1 MAVERSTTER
11 VPPQALEAEMAVLGA
26 ALLDREAISR
36 ALELLD
42 QSAFYK
48 QAHREIFRAVVDLY
62 LRNEA
67 VDLVTLSDAL
77 RRNGQLENIGGA
89 EYLESLVESVPTS
102 GNVEYH
108 ARIVLEKST
117 LRKLIESATEIVGRS
132 FEETERADE
141 VLDKAEQLIF
151 KISEERLKQTFI
163 PIRSILKH
171 SFEMIEDLYASKR
184 HVTGVPSGFPDLD
197 SKTSGFQ
204 TSDLVIVAG
213 RPSMGKTAFSL
224 NVAQHV
230 AIEEKMP
237 VGIFSLEM
245 SKEQLVQRMLC
256 SEARVDSHRLRTGYL
271 SDAEWP
277 KLTTAAG
284 LLSEAQI
291 YIDDSP
297 AISVLEMRAKARR
310 LKADVDVGIIIV
322 DYLQLISGPPGI
334 ESRQQEISSISRS
347 LKALAKEINVPVVAL
362 SQLSRAVEA
371 RGGRLQH
378 RPVLS
383 DLRESGAIEQDADV
397 VLFVYRPEIYDD
409 SPENMGIAEVI
420 IGKQRNG
427 PTGTVKMAFISEYT
441 RFQPLA
447 TREFTE

>member
-1 MAVERSTTER
+1 MAVDRSTTER
-11 VPPQALEAEMAVLGA
+11 VPPQSLDAEMAVLGA
-26 ALLDREAISR
+26 ALLDREAISKT
-36 ALELLD
+36 LELVNE
-42 QSAFYK
+42 SAFYK
-48 QAHREIFRAVVDLY
+48 QAHCEIFRAIVDLY
-62 LRNEA
+62 LRNEP
-67 VDLVTLSDAL
+67 VDLVTLGETL
-77 RRNGQLENIGGA
+77 RRNGQFERVGGH
-89 EYLESLVESVPTS
+89 EYLETLVESVPTS
-102 GNVEYH
+102 ANVEYH

-132 FEETERADE
+132 YEESEQADE
-141 VLDKAEQLIF
+141 ILDKAEQLIF
-151 KISEERLKQTFI
+151 KISEERLKQTFV
-163 PIRSILKH
+163 PIRGILKH

-184 HVTGVPSGFPDLD
+184 HITGVPSGFPDLD
-197 SKTSGFQ
+197 EKTSGFQ
-204 TSDLVIVAG
+204 RSDLVIVAG

-230 AIEEKMP
+230 AIEERIP

-291 YIDDSP
+291 YVDDSP
-297 AISVLEMRAKARR
+297 AITMLEMRAKARR
-310 LKADVDVGIIIV
+310 LKADVDVGLLIV
-322 DYLQLISGPPGI
+322 DYLQLISGPARA
-334 ESRQQEISSISRS
+334 ESRQQEISLISRS

-371 RGGRLQH
+371 RGGRQQH

-397 VLFVYRPEIYDD
+397 VLFIYRPEFYEK
-409 SPENMGIAEVI
+409 SPENAGMAEVI

-427 PTGTVKMAFISEYT
+427 PTGTIRLAFIDQYT
-441 RFQPLA
+441 RFEALS
-447 TREFTE
+447 TREFVE